1 MSPSVILV
9 AGDLQAEIITE
20 EGGVLSKLT
29 SQGESF
35 LTETPWSSKVTPAK
49 FPAPDESAWVN
60 NWRGG
65 WQLCAPNTGL
75 PASDC
80 LTPAFHGVASQAS
93 WEITCSTESSLD
105 IRWIDEEGE
114 IEISRSWKLFD
125 PEKVI
130 VSSVV
135 TNNSETTK
143 AIGVAE
149 HLILGSDFLSPIK
162 SGLAATLEF
171 CPEAEIIE
179 LDYSGAPTGRQL
191 SGSETKSDWTSL
203 TREQPA
209 RVFALGHSKHRRMSV
224 ELENWIAEI
233 TWEGLEHALVWQEFG
248 TSKDSPWNGEVF
260 ALGLEPTNIA
270 HGLGAN
276 DETGPFIEPG
286 NQLHWSTTL
295 QLTRKVLS

>member
-1 MSPSVILV
+1 MNSSVILV

-49 FPAPDESAWVN
+49 FPAPDEAAWVN

-75 PASDC
+75 PPSEC
-80 LTPAFHGVASQAS
+80 VTPAFHGVASQAG
-93 WEITCSTESSLD
+93 WDITSSTVSSLEM
-105 IRWIDEEGE
+105 RWIDERGE
-114 IEISRSWKLFD
+114 IEIERSWKLFS
-125 PEKVI
+125 PEKVT
-130 VSSVV
+130 VSNVV

-162 SGLAATLEF
+162 TGSTANLEF
-171 CPEAEIIE
+171 CPEAQIIE

-191 SGSETKSDWTSL
+191 SGADTKSEWTRL
-203 TREQPA
+203 TRDQPG
-209 RVFALGHSKHRRMSV
+209 RVFALANSQHKRMSV
-224 ELENWIAEI
+224 ELDNWIADI

-248 TSKDSPWNGEVF
+248 TSKELPWNGEVF

-276 DETGPFIEPG
+276 DETGPFIQP
-286 NQLHWSTTL
+286 NDQLRWSATL

>member
-1 MSPSVILV
+1 MNPSVILV
-9 AGDLQAEIITE
+9 AGNLQAQIITE

-29 SQGESF
+29 AHGESF

-75 PASDC
+75 PQSDC
-80 LTPAFHGVASQAS
+80 LTPAFHGVASQAR
-93 WEITCSTESSLD
+93 WDVIRSTDSSLD
-105 IRWIDEEGE
+105 MRWTDERGE
-114 IEISRSWKLFD
+114 IEISRSWTLFD

-149 HLILGSDFLSPIK
+149 HLILGSDFLSPIRTGSTAK
-162 SGLAATLEF
+162 LEF
-171 CPEAEIIE
+171 CPEAQIIE

-191 SGSETKSDWTSL
+191 SGADTKSDWTKL
-203 TREQPA
+203 TRNQPA
-209 RVFALGHSKHRRMSV
+209 RVFALANSKHKALSV
-224 ELENWIAEI
+224 ELDNWIAEI

-276 DETGPFIEPG
+276 DETGPFIQPKD
-286 NQLHWSTTL
+286 QLHWSTTL